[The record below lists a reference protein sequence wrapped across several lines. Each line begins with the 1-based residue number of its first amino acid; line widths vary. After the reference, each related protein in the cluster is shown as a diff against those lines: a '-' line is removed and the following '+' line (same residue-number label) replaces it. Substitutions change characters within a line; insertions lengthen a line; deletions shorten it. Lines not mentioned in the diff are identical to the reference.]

1 MRPAMDDIAK
11 LITDDSF
18 IADCCRFSEGILSE
32 AAVKNR
38 WRKVVSETDWATM
51 GSNDELVEA
60 IEREKIRRMRNGQ
73 TAREKAQLH
82 AIKAPDILDRIM
94 TDESISPR
102 HKIEASKE
110 IRAIAATSQ
119 DAAPTSERFII
130 TINLG
135 EDRLLINKPI
145 AAGRLDDD
153 GEIIDDKAPSELL
166 AIASKREDNGG
177 GQPL

>member
-1 MRPAMDDIAK
+1 MDDIAK

-32 AAVKNR
+32 ATVKHR
-38 WRKVVSETDWATM
+38 WRKVVSETDWVTM

-94 TDESISPR
+94 TDDSISPR
-102 HKIEASKE
+102 HKIEASRE
-110 IRAIAATSQ
+110 MRAIAATGPE
-119 DAAPTSERFII
+119 AAPTSERFQI
-130 TINLG
+130 TIVLSAD
-135 EDRLLINKPI
+135 EKLVIDKPI
-145 AAGRLDDD
+145 RPGPDDRDTID
-153 GEIIDDKAPSELL
+153 GEVIEELL
-166 AIASKREDNGG
+166 PMIASNKQEDNGG
-177 GQPL
+177 GQPV